1 MNDTIKQL
9 QAHRSI
15 RKFKPNDITEEQI
28 SQIMASAQAAS
39 TSSNLQAY
47 SVIGVRN
54 ADTKQQLAEL
64 AGGQRYVEECPLFL
78 VWCADWHRV
87 REAVRLHGDDSE
99 LELYQNVETFMVATI
114 DAALAAQN
122 AATAAEALGLGIV
135 FIGGIRNHM
144 QQVIEL
150 LQLPELVYP
159 VFGMCIGVPDQSP
172 TPRPRLP
179 ERTVYHEEHYRTS
192 ELVAGIRAYDE
203 TLGQYYASRT
213 GGSKQAAWSGEL
225 TARLRPERLR
235 PDLYDIITGQGF
247 RFC

>member
-15 RKFKPNDITEEQI
+15 RKFKPDDVTEEQVG
-28 SQIMASAQAAS
+28 QILASAQAAS

-54 ADTKQQLAEL
+54 ADRKRQLAEL

-78 VWCADWHRV
+78 VWCADWHRA
-87 REAVRLHGDDSE
+87 REAVRLHGGDSG
-99 LELYQNVETFMVATI
+99 LELHHNVETFMVATI

-122 AATAAEALGLGIV
+122 AAAAAESLGLGIV
-135 FIGGIRNHM
+135 FIGGLRN
-144 QQVIEL
+144 QLRQVIEL

-179 ERTVYHEEHYRTS
+179 MRAVYHEEHYRTS
-192 ELVAGIRAYDE
+192 GVVAGIREYDE
-203 TLGQYYASRT
+203 TLGQYYAGRA
-213 GGSKQAAWSGEL
+213 GGSKQSAWSGEL
-225 TARLRPERLR
+225 AARLRPERLR